1 MVDSFFLSWKRRSG
15 KCWRQGRGRDGSW
28 EEKGDDRALGFFEL
42 ADIADWDYVVNL
54 SANDYTLRS
63 PKFVYKYLQTTNPK
77 KLWINFLKE
86 TREEKLKRLESPYL
100 MLPNKSGLKEEKFDI
115 FLKPKRNFFL
125 KNDFFPVKHSQWMIL
140 TKEFIDFIRTD
151 QKVLL
156 FLAWTEHTWVSDE
169 FFFGMVALYSH
180 PDKIIN
186 DNKRFINFKDK
197 TEKHPIWL
205 NYNTSSLF
213 LKKTTNFTKD
223 NNQNNFFWFRKVK
236 ISQDI
241 DLKNAVDLERN
252 LADLSLT

>member
-1 MVDSFFLSWKRRSG
+1 MAFVILVDELEDFENLILLLETLISKETIILIHVDLTSVELKKKLELFLIDLK
-15 KCWRQGRGRDGSW
+15 
-28 EEKGDDRALGFFEL
+28 L
-42 ADIADWDYVVNL
+42 N
-54 SANDYTLRS
+54 S
-63 PKFVYKYLQTTNPK
+63 PNTTNPN